1 MKKKVFPLAQVYRL
15 LTPGPVVLVTTADK
29 GKVNVMAM
37 SWKTMMDFNPPL
49 IGVVMGEQSLS
60 FRMLKATGE
69 CVVNI
74 PSAELS
80 RAVMGC
86 GNTSGR
92 DTDKFAK
99 FGLTP
104 VKASRVKAPLVDECF
119 ASLECKV
126 VDARL
131 AKKYNFFILRV
142 LKAWVD
148 PSVRNPRTLHHR
160 GDGAFMTAGR
170 TVTIPLPVK

>member
-1 MKKKVFPLAQVYRL
+1 MRKKAFPLEKVYRL
-15 LTPGPVVLVTTADK
+15 LTPGPVVLVTTASE
-29 GKVNVMAM
+29 GKANVMAM
-37 SWKTMMDFNPPL
+37 SWKTMLDFNPPL

-60 FRMLKATGE
+60 FQTLKATGE
-69 CVVNI
+69 CVINI
-74 PSAELS
+74 PEAELS

-104 VKASRVKAPLVDECF
+104 VKASRVKAPLLEECF

-126 VDARL
+126 ADARL
-131 AKKYNFFILRV
+131 AKKYNFFLLRV

-148 PSVRNPRTLHHR
+148 PSVKNPKTLHHR
-160 GDGAFMTAGR
+160 GEGDFMVAGK
-170 TVTIPLPVK
+170 TVTVPLRVK